1 MEKDPVGSFRL
12 RSTVSER
19 FRERAYSLEKN
30 NIDGIEHYIRY
41 GYKQKK
47 MMEMSG
53 FSAASVAKISRWEKI
68 GPLEILAQHGELT
81 SFLAKRV
88 CMYV

>member
-1 MEKDPVGSFRL
+1 MAPPRLSGLQSDVLKLYRNLLRTAMEKDPVGSFRL
-12 RSTVSER
+12 RPTVSER

-53 FSAASVAKISRWEKI
+53 FSAASAAKISR
-68 GPLEILAQHGELT
+68 
-81 SFLAKRV
+81 
-88 CMYV
+88 